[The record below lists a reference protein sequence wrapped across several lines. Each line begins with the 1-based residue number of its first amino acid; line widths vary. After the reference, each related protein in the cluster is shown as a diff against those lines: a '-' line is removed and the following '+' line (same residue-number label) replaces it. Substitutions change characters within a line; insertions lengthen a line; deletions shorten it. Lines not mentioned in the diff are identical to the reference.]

1 MEVTIAFRLL
11 GGVDLSQQARPPM
24 FKAINVTIAFRL
36 LGGVEPYTLREMTAG
51 YAQVTIAFRL
61 LGGVEQMED
70 TEGEKVHD

>member
-1 MEVTIAFRLL
+1 
-11 GGVDLSQQARPPM
+11 M